1 MADARGT
8 VDAGAVAG
16 ALPPYAIPNVG
27 IDHLPTDVTIPSGR
41 WRGNADSFTAFF
53 TECFVDELARAAG
66 IDPFTFRIGMLGDQ
80 QALANCLQIAT
91 QAGGWNGGISGSG
104 EGLACASLRGSHIA
118 LMAVARPGAA
128 GLVVERLVAAVDV
141 GRALNPSL
149 VKQQIEGGLIWG
161 LAAAVGATTRYR
173 DGLATA
179 RRLRDIALPDLARM
193 PEISIE
199 IIESDLP
206 SGGVGE
212 LGVPVVAPAIANA
225 LYTMT
230 GQRLRRL
237 PLSTKA
243 LP

>member
-1 MADARGT
+1 MP
-8 VDAGAVAG
+8 V
-16 ALPPYAIPNVG
+16 
-27 IDHLPTDVTIPSGR
+27 DHLPADTSIPAGS

-53 TECFVDELARAAG
+53 TECFVDELARTAG
-66 IDPFTFRIGMLGDQ
+66 IDPFTFRISMLGDQ
-80 QALANCLQIAT
+80 PLLANCLQLAT
-91 QAGGWNGGISGSG
+91 QAGGWQGGASGSG

-118 LMAVARPGAA
+118 LMANARPGAA
-128 GLVVERLVAAVDV
+128 GLVVDRLVVAADV
-141 GRALNPSL
+141 GMVLNPAL
-149 VKQQIEGGLIWG
+149 VRQQIEGGLIWG

-173 DGLATA
+173 RGLAGA
-179 RRLRDIALPDLARM
+179 RRLADIRLPDLART
-193 PEISIE
+193 PQIE
-199 IIESDLP
+199 IELVVSDRP

-237 PLSTKA
+237 PLSSKA